1 MKCAVIVPVG
11 PGHEEAFGVCRN
23 TIELAW
29 AHGQGPFDGLEIL
42 PMWDLEGRYGRSARR
57 NDGIDL
63 AREKGCEWIF
73 FLDADDLLNAPAF
86 ADFAKYHEH
95 YDAVWGNI
103 CENIYGTLDAS
114 IRKGQLPETTR
125 IEDILRY
132 DPYLTLQMGHFV
144 RTECA
149 AAVKFDTEMNA
160 GEDFKYYLGLWER
173 FRCAKVQQIFFINR
187 RGHHSSGP
195 RGADADMWRN
205 AVQRIIRDHC
215 AARELVCDV
224 MHDDKTAKF
233 LIADPFD
240 TIQAHHGHGKFF
252 EIKELVALRSM
263 LGRNKTIVEVG
274 ANVGNHLVFYAQHM
288 NARKIFPFEP
298 NPDAV
303 RLLNR
308 NIEMNGL
315 EDLIDGRGIGIG
327 AGAQYGRFAVELAH
341 EHNLGAARLS
351 DSAGGELEV
360 RPLDEMLKG
369 EKVDFMK
376 IDVEGMEFDV
386 LEGANELIAV
396 NKPMLMVEVFNEKAD
411 RFRNWCAEHGYSVVT
426 AFPCVNAINFVA
438 MAA

>member
-1 MKCAVIVPVG
+1 MKCAVIIPIAPHQQDDFETCCQMV
-11 PGHEEAFGVCRN
+11 ER
-23 TIELAW
+23 AW
-29 AHGQGPFDGLEIL
+29 AYGQGPFTAFEIV
-42 PMWDLEGRYGRSARR
+42 PVWDTSGSMTRAERR
-57 NDGIDL
+57 NTGIDI
-63 AREKGCEWIF
+63 ARARACEWIF
-73 FLDADDLLNAPAF
+73 FLDAPDLMNASAF
-86 ADFAKYHEH
+86 ADFVHYHDR

-103 CENIYGTLDAS
+103 CENTQGTNDVELRQGQIITAS
-114 IRKGQLPETTR
+114 HIDE
-125 IEDILRY
+125 ILRHS
-132 DPYLTLQMGHFV
+132 PELTLRIAHFV
-144 RTECA
+144 RTDCA
-149 AAVKFDTEMNA
+149 HEVRFDASMSA
-160 GEDFKYYLGLWER
+160 GEEYKYFLDLWGR
-173 FRCAKVQQIFFINR
+173 YRCAKVAHVFSIERRPHMPDAHSVGGAAWNRAVAQI
-187 RGHHSSGP
+187 
-195 RGADADMWRN
+195 
-205 AVQRIIRDHC
+205 VLEHC
-215 AARELVCDV
+215 RSRELVCDV
-224 MHDDKTAKF
+224 VFDDKTAHF
-233 LIADPFD
+233 VIDDPFD
-240 TIQAHHGHGKFF
+240 IIQRHHGHGFFF
-252 EIKELVALRSM
+252 EIKELVALRGM

-315 EDLIDGRGIGIG
+315 GDLIDGRGIGIG

-426 AFPCVNAINFVA
+426 AFPCVNAVNFVA

>member
-1 MKCAVIVPVG
+1 
-11 PGHEEAFGVCRN
+11 
-23 TIELAW
+23 
-29 AHGQGPFDGLEIL
+29 
-42 PMWDLEGRYGRSARR
+42 
-57 NDGIDL
+57 
-63 AREKGCEWIF
+63 
-73 FLDADDLLNAPAF
+73 
-86 ADFAKYHEH
+86 
-95 YDAVWGNI
+95 
-103 CENIYGTLDAS
+103 
-114 IRKGQLPETTR
+114 
-125 IEDILRY
+125 
-132 DPYLTLQMGHFV
+132 
-144 RTECA
+144 
-149 AAVKFDTEMNA
+149 
-160 GEDFKYYLGLWER
+160 
-173 FRCAKVQQIFFINR
+173 
-187 RGHHSSGP
+187 
-195 RGADADMWRN
+195 
-205 AVQRIIRDHC
+205 
-215 AARELVCDV
+215 

-308 NIEMNGL
+308 NIKMNGL

-369 EKVDFMK
+369 EKVDC
-376 IDVEGMEFDV
+376 EGVLRLNRWAPEDGDERANLSCVARKAVV
-386 LEGANELIAV
+386 LERIGRKRRGLKRVSVDGRDPRLEDA
-396 NKPMLMVEVFNEKAD
+396 
-411 RFRNWCAEHGYSVVT
+411 REHRERQLEDMNDPIP
-426 AFPCVNAINFVA
+426 F
-438 MAA
+438 